1 MIESIKMHYFTIK
14 NYYLLYILTTN
25 NISNMI
31 SKDTI
36 NVNRKYKFNLRR
48 LFMKRKRVALT
59 MAAVMILSV
68 AGCSSKPDAAENAK
82 QTTADTQ
89 VTSTDVSAENTSSS
103 GEGESVTL
111 KLFWWGNQVRN
122 DLTQQVIDLYMKNN
136 PNVTI
141 MPEFTDWNGYWD
153 KLATSTAGGN
163 MPDIIQMDYRYLEK
177 YVSSNSLANLSEFI
191 NDGTIKTD
199 KIPESVIESGSI
211 NGICYAVSLGSNAPA
226 VFYDKEIVDKAG
238 VTIPDQMTIEELY
251 EIGQEIYEKT
261 GVLTYYDGGS
271 VLMGEIA
278 RSYGSHLWEEL
289 EAGDETAVKK
299 DFEYIKKFSD
309 AEFSIPQELL
319 VEKNPQVVETK
330 PIIDGTV
337 WNDFSFSNQ
346 YSAMVAAAGRDF
358 GMSMYP
364 TTADATQQPIYL
376 KPSQF
381 FSVAE
386 TSQYKAEAAKFVN
399 WITNSVEANEILQGE
414 RGVPVNTEVQEVVK
428 EKLDSTNTQVFDFVA
443 KVGEVATAIDAPDP
457 AGSSDVNTKLNTYVE
472 NIRDG
477 SMDVETAVKE
487 FTEYAKRTLEEAKK

>member
-1 MIESIKMHYFTIK
+1 
-14 NYYLLYILTTN
+14 
-25 NISNMI
+25 
-31 SKDTI
+31 
-36 NVNRKYKFNLRR
+36 
-48 LFMKRKRVALT
+48 MKRKGLAFT
-59 MAAVMILSV
+59 MAAVMALSV
-68 AGCSSKPDAAENAK
+68 AGCSSKPDTAETEKQSVSSTQEAQADASTEAVSSAAE
-82 QTTADTQ
+82 
-89 VTSTDVSAENTSSS
+89 
-103 GEGESVTL
+103 GEPVTL

-122 DLTQQVIDLYMKNN
+122 DLTQQVIDLYMKDN

-191 NDGTIKTD
+191 DNGTIKTD

-211 NGICYAVSLGSNAPA
+211 NGTCYAPA
-226 VFYDKEIVDKAG
+226 IYYDKEIVDKAG

-251 EIGQEIYEKT
+251 EIGQTIYEKT
-261 GVLTYYDGGS
+261 GALTYYDGGY

-278 RSYGSHLWEEL
+278 RSYGSHLWDEL

-309 AEFSIPQELL
+309 AEFSISQELL
-319 VEKNPQVVETK
+319 VEKNPKVVETK

-346 YSAMVAAAGRDF
+346 YSAMVTAAGRDF

-364 TTADATQQPIYL
+364 TTEGATQQPIYL

-386 TSQYKAEAAKFVN
+386 TSQYKEEAAKFVD

-414 RGVPVNTEVQEVVK
+414 RGVPVNTDVQEAIK
-428 EKLDSTNTQVFDFVA
+428 GTLDSANAQVFDFVA
-443 KVGEVATAIDAPDP
+443 KVGEVATPVDAPDP
-457 AGSSDVNTKLNTYVE
+457 EGSSDVTTKLDTYVE

-477 SMDVETAVKE
+477 SMDVETAAKE
-487 FTEYAKRTLEEAKK
+487 FTEYAKKTLEEAKQ